1 MGRKTLVTGSWN
13 DAPNGCSVQSGWDWA
28 AHWNTGSG
36 NNNGSYTP
44 VCSGDGLALTTKA
57 VTDFETVTLKNVA
70 NKKWVEA
77 RQQFDYLSC
86 DAPTLTSYANFRIV
100 LYKQPKGNVCGID
113 CGDQQHKGSDGTCK
127 QEVEFVPEYT
137 ATKAS
142 SIWNNEQIG
151 VGHGQGLLNSP
162 QAWSAK
168 QNAKG
173 EYWQMDAGSVRPIVG
188 LRTQCRKDISG
199 YNAQCVTS
207 YKVMAS
213 MDGELVWFPVDS
225 GRIFRANKPNSGD
238 AVVGNKFSA
247 SIKARFVRIVVQT
260 WTWHVSLRAAL
271 ILGLN
276 CSQTGIPP
284 KGLCSQTYGQRCG
297 SHMQADL
304 ASEGFTSLSTFED
317 ICPTYCSSEAQAE
330 TAATTIWEPAGVWTK
345 VSSKFCDKYD
355 QSKKFDSVSA
365 AKAACASSTSC
376 SAVYDSSCDG
386 VDYMLCEEEHTVT
399 SSTQGSCLYQRSGT
413 SLSVS
418 TKYSSWKYGYNKELE
433 YLDRQKPD
441 CGADNAMQSFQV
453 KRDGNNLRYKTK
465 CSGSVP
471 FSYTATYKTSCT
483 PMQGYEL
490 EYLDRQNVACG
501 GNQVLRSF
509 KVIESGCSGYD
520 RRYEYQCGNVQ

>member
-1 MGRKTLVTGSWN
+1 
-13 DAPNGCSVQSGWDWA
+13 
-28 AHWNTGSG
+28 
-36 NNNGSYTP
+36 
-44 VCSGDGLALTTKA
+44 
-57 VTDFETVTLKNVA
+57 
-70 NKKWVEA
+70 
-77 RQQFDYLSC
+77 
-86 DAPTLTSYANFRIV
+86 
-100 LYKQPKGNVCGID
+100 
-113 CGDQQHKGSDGTCK
+113 
-127 QEVEFVPEYT
+127 
-137 ATKAS
+137 
-142 SIWNNEQIG
+142 
-151 VGHGQGLLNSP
+151 
-162 QAWSAK
+162 
-168 QNAKG
+168 
-173 EYWQMDAGSVRPIVG
+173 
-188 LRTQCRKDISG
+188 
-199 YNAQCVTS
+199 
-207 YKVMAS
+207 
-213 MDGELVWFPVDS
+213 
-225 GRIFRANKPNSGD
+225 
-238 AVVGNKFSA
+238 
-247 SIKARFVRIVVQT
+247 
-260 WTWHVSLRAAL
+260 
-271 ILGLN
+271 
-276 CSQTGIPP
+276 
-284 KGLCSQTYGQRCG
+284 
-297 SHMQADL
+297 MQADL
-304 ASEGFTSLSTFED
+304 ASEGFTSLSTFSD
-317 ICPTYCSSEAQAE
+317 MCSTYCSSEAQAE

-345 VSSKFCDKYD
+345 VSSKYCDKYD

-490 EYLDRQNVACG
+490 EYLERQNVACG

-520 RRYEYQCGNVQ
+520 RRYEYQCGNVQWVTTRTKQSSCSTMYGKYLEYLDRQTVDCGENEALVSFRLVSTGCSSYDRRYEFVCAAITQGGASGPTCTCDNPQAGNEAEKNGYTCTDGSSSYCASTE